1 MKSAT
6 DLSVLLQKF
15 FTMRLMRQRQA
26 SPHTVSSYR
35 NTFQQFLRFASDRLG
50 RQPSDIAFDQI
61 DAQLVSAF
69 LDDLEYTRKVSVRT
83 RNLRLTAIHSLFRF
97 AAFEMPEHGMQI
109 QQVLAIPSKRFERR
123 QIGFLT
129 REETDALLAAPDR
142 DTWFGRR
149 DYAFILTAVQT
160 GLRVSEMTG
169 LRCEDLTIGASGNLR
184 VFGKGRKERVTPLAG
199 STCKVLKVWLNELR
213 CKPPDVL
220 FPNRNGQPLTIHG
233 VQYLLRKHQTVAS
246 RHCRSLK
253 DKRVTVHVL
262 RHTAAME
269 MVTAGIDRT
278 TIALWFGHESIETTQ
293 IYIEATLSMKEAALA
308 KMNTRDGRLG
318 RFQPDD
324 KLMAFLRKI

>member
-6 DLSVLLQKF
+6 DLSALLQKF
-15 FTMRLMRQRQA
+15 FTVRLMRQRQA

-35 NTFQQFLRFASDRLG
+35 NTFQQFLRFASDHLR
-50 RQPSDIAFDQI
+50 RQPSDIVFEQI
-61 DAQLVSAF
+61 DAQLVGAF
-69 LDDLEYTRKVSVRT
+69 PDDLESTRQVSVRT

-129 REETDALLAAPDR
+129 RKETDALLAAPDR
-142 DTWFGRR
+142 STWFGRR

-169 LRCEDLTIGASGNLR
+169 LRCQNLTIGAGGNLR
-184 VFGKGRKERVTPLAG
+184 VIGKGRKERVTPLAG
-199 STCKVLKVWLNELR
+199 STCKVLKAWLSELQHA
-213 CKPPDVL
+213 PSDAL
-220 FPNRNGQPLTIHG
+220 FPSRNGQPMTIHG
-233 VQYLLRKHQTVAS
+233 VQYLLRKHQAAAAKY
-246 RHCRSLK
+246 CPSLK
-253 DKRVTVHVL
+253 DRRVTVHVL

-278 TIALWFGHESIETTQ
+278 TIALWLGHESVETTQ
-293 IYIEATLSMKEAALA
+293 VYIEATLGMKEAALA
-308 KMNTRDGRLG
+308 KMNTRGGRLG

-324 KLMAFLRKI
+324 NLMAFLKNL